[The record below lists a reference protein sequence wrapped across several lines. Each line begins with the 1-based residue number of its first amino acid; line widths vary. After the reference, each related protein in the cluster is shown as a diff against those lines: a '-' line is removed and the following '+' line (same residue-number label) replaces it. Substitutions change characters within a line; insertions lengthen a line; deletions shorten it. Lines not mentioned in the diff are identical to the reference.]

1 MFAICD
7 ISGERLSDF
16 VCSLI
21 NGTETK
27 EQL

>member
-7 ISGERLSDF
+7 ISGERLTEF
-16 VCSLI
+16 MCSLI

-27 EQL
+27 EQR

>member
-7 ISGERLSDF
+7 ISGERLSEF
-16 VCSLI
+16 MCSLI